1 MSQEIKAFIGAAR
14 EKGLNDDDIKEKLL
28 AAGWDKTLVESAL
41 SGLEV
46 PLPPQREE
54 LSVPQPGGT
63 ISGSHP
69 VTIVQNQSTRG
80 FEYNIMFIAL
90 LITAFGF
97 AGLLHDAVDLMTNT
111 SVYGH
116 IGGVFAITS
125 LLVLG
130 PIFTLLFFRLKK
142 AEEEEPELRKDPFR
156 KRWIQTTLFFTFLIG
171 IGHIIYFVYSI
182 LTPTTRSAYDYYSLG
197 SRDPGVS
204 TLALALHVLV
214 TLLVAGG
221 IFAYYWIDDHK
232 TL

>member
-1 MSQEIKAFIGAAR
+1 MSQEIKSFIDTAR
-14 EKGLNDDDIKEKLL
+14 EKGLSDDEIKEKLL
-28 AAGWDKTLVESAL
+28 AAGWDKTLVDSAL

-46 PLPPQREE
+46 PLPPAREE

-90 LITAFGF
+90 LVTAFGF
-97 AGLLHDAVDLMTNT
+97 AGLLHDTVDLLTGT

-130 PIFTLLFFRLKK
+130 PIFTILFFRLK
-142 AEEEEPELRKDPFR
+142 AVEEKEPDLRKDPFR
-156 KRWIQTTLFFTFLIG
+156 KRWIQSTLFFTFLIG
-171 IGHIIYFVYSI
+171 IGHIIYFVYSL
-182 LTPTTRSAYDYYSLG
+182 LTPDTRSVYDYYSPQN
-197 SRDPGVS
+197 SDPGAA

-214 TLLVAGG
+214 TVLVAGG

-232 TL
+232 NQ